1 MLHSNRTI
9 IPGPPGTGK
18 TYRLINHHLENE
30 LKTVAPDKILYVS
43 FSNAASNEARKRI
56 NDLYPNKEIIISTLH
71 SLGTRELGINTTT
84 QLLQG
89 SNWKAFKNYS
99 QICQDLEFETV
110 VGESGI
116 PEYRNNYMKVID
128 YARSRKITQL
138 EDAALELD
146 IIDSIDMGLCN
157 QIKQDL
163 DDFKR
168 DFMMFEFSDMISEF
182 VKKDKCPSL
191 DVVFLDEAQDLSPL
205 QWDMFFYIESRCKRS
220 YIAGDDDQTIYAFQG
235 ADPTIFIN

>member
-18 TYRLINHHLENE
+18 TYRLINHHLANE

-56 NDLYPNKEIIISTLH
+56 NNLYPNKEIIISTLH

-99 QICQDLEFETV
+99 QICQIFYLYRPLET
-110 VGESGI
+110 ST
-116 PEYRNNYMKVID
+116 PAMMKKVLVLT
-128 YARSRKITQL
+128 S
-138 EDAALELD
+138 
-146 IIDSIDMGLCN
+146 SVLCN
-157 QIKQDL
+157 GL
-163 DDFKR
+163 TMEKR
-168 DFMMFEFSDMISEF
+168 
-182 VKKDKCPSL
+182 
-191 DVVFLDEAQDLSPL
+191 LS
-205 QWDMFFYIESRCKRS
+205 
-220 YIAGDDDQTIYAFQG
+220 
-235 ADPTIFIN
+235 